1 MWVGSPVL
9 MCSYT
14 AARGDGGH
22 APTEKKLAKWCYLGF
37 PKYVISDLKINIFKD
52 YR

>member
-14 AARGDGGH
+14 VARGDGGH
-22 APTEKKLAKWCYLGF
+22 APTEKKIGKMVLSGL
-37 PKYVISDLKINIFKD
+37 P
-52 YR
+52 